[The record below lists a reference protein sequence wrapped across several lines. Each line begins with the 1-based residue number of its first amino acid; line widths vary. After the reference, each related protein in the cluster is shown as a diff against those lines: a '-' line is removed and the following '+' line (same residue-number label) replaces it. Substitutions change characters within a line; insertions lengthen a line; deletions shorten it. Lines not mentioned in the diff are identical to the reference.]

1 MNWYVDPKTTIRG
14 HQIDMKAFDE
24 AAEVVKASYGI
35 KGY

>member
-1 MNWYVDPKTTIRG
+1 LVRG
-14 HQIDMKAFDE
+14 SRSNKKGGRQIDKKAFEE